1 MLDFLMADIA
11 WSSILDDS
19 LGSFTLAELPPTLE
33 LPALP
38 HAVTQFTEKA
48 GQDEVDLLE
57 LAKIVETD
65 NGLTVELLRH
75 VNSTYV
81 GLRNKAKNVHQAMS
95 MLGLRQTKNFVI
107 TTGMRGAVQSRQ
119 SKLINQSSFWN
130 ANLQKALFAR
140 EIAKLLKT
148 DEDVAFS
155 GALLQDFLLPVLSND
170 LMNEY
175 MQFIQ
180 TREQQTQGLPEFEQ
194 AVFGWDHALAG
205 ACLARRW
212 KLPDELVCCMLTHHF
227 GLRILSHEVLGR
239 SPAAAVALSAMLPDQ
254 LRQSRLGLDLLQRLQ
269 TKWKAFDLVTIAE
282 RVDALHEENAMG
294 VKNDFPLARRC
305 QAAANSADAYADGT
319 LTRLAS

>member
-1 MLDFLMADIA
+1 MAEIDWTSFLDE
-11 WSSILDDS
+11 S
-19 LGSFTLAELPPTLE
+19 LGNFTLAELPPTLE

-48 GQDEVDLLE
+48 GQAEVDLQE

-65 NGLTVELLRH
+65 TGLTVELLRH

-107 TTGMRGAVQSRQ
+107 STGMRAAVQARQ

-140 EIAKLLKT
+140 EVAKLLKT

-155 GALLQDFLLPVLSND
+155 GGLLQDFLLPVLTND
-170 LMNEY
+170 LMDQY

-180 TREQQTQGLPEFEQ
+180 TREQQTQGLAEFEQ

-212 KLPDELVCCMLTHHF
+212 KLPDELVACMLTHHF
-227 GLRILSHEVLGR
+227 GLRILGHETLGR

-269 TKWKAFDLVTIAE
+269 GKWKAFDLIDLAE
-282 RVDALHEENAMG
+282 KVDALHEENSMG
-294 VKNDFPLARRC
+294 VRNDFPLARRC
-305 QAAANSADAYADGT
+305 QATIDSAEAFADGT
-319 LTRLAS
+319 LTKLAS